1 MQIRP
6 STRTWGYHASPG
18 YFSLRVDE
26 DDLEIAFQYSAYE
39 GENFCVSVL
48 FPEIGDIFEAPA
60 TPLAALSRVLAQRPG
75 LLDRDDVRALR
86 DYLLAQPGAL
96 RAGS

>member
-6 STRTWGYHASPG
+6 STRTWEYHASPG

-26 DDLEIAFQYSAYE
+26 DDLEITFQYSAE
-39 GENFCVSVL
+39 DEKLCVSVL
-48 FPEIGDIFEAPA
+48 FPEIGDIFVAPT

-75 LLDRDDVRALR
+75 LLDLEHVRVLR
-86 DYLLAQPGAL
+86 DHLLAQPGAL

>member
-1 MQIRP
+1 MKIKP
-6 STRTWGYHASPG
+6 STHIWGFPIAPG

-26 DDLEIAFQYSAYE
+26 DDLEITFQYSAYE

-75 LLDRDDVRALR
+75 LLDLEHVRALR